1 MKSNKINKAP
11 EAEMIGKVRG
21 MMDYLYPGIE
31 EKTREIYVHENE
43 DVIKVIKRKVDFR
56 LGFHAWFLLK
66 YEFPNEATAMEMA
79 DSFPMDFFTKDEK
92 KMIKNFLNYKESLF
106 KIIKISNDKRD
117 YTIKDM
123 LTSKLYLVKTL
134 DMPAKFKEKDLIKA
148 MIIKN
153 LENDYFFY
161 GGVASFNVSDKKEFI
176 KEMLEIVKI
185 ENIIQKERK
194 EGFIEW
200 KFDKMEVSR

>member
-56 LGFHAWFLLK
+56 LGFHSWFLLK

-134 DMPAKFKEKDLIKA
+134 DMPAKFKEKDLIKTT
-148 MIIKN
+148 IIKN

-161 GGVASFNVSDKKEFI
+161 GGVKSFKVSDKEEFI

>member
-134 DMPAKFKEKDLIKA
+134 DMPAKFKEKDLIKTT
-148 MIIKN
+148 IIKN

-161 GGVASFNVSDKKEFI
+161 GGVKSFKVSDKEEFI

>member
-134 DMPAKFKEKDLIKA
+134 DMPAKFKEKDLIKT

-161 GGVASFNVSDKKEFI
+161 GGVKSFKVSDKEEFI

>member
-1 MKSNKINKAP
+1 MSVINKAP

-134 DMPAKFKEKDLIKA
+134 DMPAKFKEKDLIKTT
-148 MIIKN
+148 IIKN

-161 GGVASFNVSDKKEFI
+161 GGVKSFKVSDKEEFI